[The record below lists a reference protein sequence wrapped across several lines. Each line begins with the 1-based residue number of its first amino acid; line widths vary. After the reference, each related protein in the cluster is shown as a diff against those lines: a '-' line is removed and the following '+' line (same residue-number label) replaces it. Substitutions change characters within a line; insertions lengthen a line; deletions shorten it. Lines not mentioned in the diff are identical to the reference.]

1 MHLTGSADVVCCCK
15 SRDGDAQRLLW
26 AMGIAAATS
35 AHVVRAH
42 VAGELGKGMAGQDG
56 GVEGVNPKP

>member
-1 MHLTGSADVVCCCK
+1 MHLAGSADVGWCCK

-26 AMGIAAATS
+26 ALGIAAATS
-35 AHVVRAH
+35 AHVVLAH

-56 GVEGVNPKP
+56 GLRV